1 MFVLTVNKKNTVK
14 ILAGLLAFAV
24 LGFAGVK
31 IKNSLFKDR
40 ETSASVNT
48 GEMTT
53 TSQMA
58 E

>member
-40 ETSASVNT
+40 ETSASVNS

-58 E
+58 